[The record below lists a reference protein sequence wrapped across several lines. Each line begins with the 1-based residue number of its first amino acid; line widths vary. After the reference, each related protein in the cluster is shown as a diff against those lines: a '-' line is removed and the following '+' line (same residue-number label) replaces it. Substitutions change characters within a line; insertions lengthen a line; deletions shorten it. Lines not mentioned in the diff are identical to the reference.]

1 MQAALEIGMSGHTI
15 GKKTLCSEIY
25 QLQAGQLLLFDNK
38 ETIVSQYYFYK
49 PWKIVNSTKLE
60 LKKINHITYKSYEKL
75 SKSCEGK
82 QIAIPLSG
90 GYDSRL
96 IASGLHKIG
105 FKMLFAFHMVLKK
118 F

>member
-1 MQAALEIGMSGHTI
+1 M
-15 GKKTLCSEIY
+15 K
-25 QLQAGQLLLFDNK
+25 
-38 ETIVSQYYFYK
+38 
-49 PWKIVNSTKLE
+49 
-60 LKKINHITYKSYEKL
+60 KL

-105 FKMLFAFHMVLKK
+105 FKNVICFSYGLKK
-118 F
+118 KF